1 MSVGFLSLRVLW
13 LVRRCSIERVGLR
26 AHSTRADQGLLQ
38 WNGSEMMMSNAFENM
53 VMRLVQDSVPSN
65 EFSAEFF
72 NGTLFLHVTEDNA
85 RSVFHK
91 LTEYCQLGR
100 VQISKVTH
108 GEYAYDFV

>member
-1 MSVGFLSLRVLW
+1 MK
-13 LVRRCSIERVGLR
+13 
-26 AHSTRADQGLLQ
+26 T
-38 WNGSEMMMSNAFENM
+38 FENM
-53 VMRLVQDSVPSN
+53 VMRLVQDAVPSK

-91 LTEYCQLGR
+91 LTEYAHLGH

>member
-1 MSVGFLSLRVLW
+1 M
-13 LVRRCSIERVGLR
+13 
-26 AHSTRADQGLLQ
+26 LLCII
-38 WNGSEMMMSNAFENM
+38 SNEEQAMKSFENM
-53 VMRLVQDSVPSN
+53 VIRLVQDAVPSN

-91 LTEYCQLGR
+91 LTEYCQLGH